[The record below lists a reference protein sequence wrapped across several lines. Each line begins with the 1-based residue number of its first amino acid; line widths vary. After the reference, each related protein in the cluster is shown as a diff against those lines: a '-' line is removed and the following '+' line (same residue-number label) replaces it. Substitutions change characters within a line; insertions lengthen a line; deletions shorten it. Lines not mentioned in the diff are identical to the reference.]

1 MKALDEPMLLK
12 ILLVGALVA
21 AGMAVLNDDHL
32 LRRAGL
38 VGSCSALQASASEQ
52 SVQRCRKGRLDGFPD
67 LTNKAC
73 QAIYV
78 REGYEYW
85 RCQAPVVVSQ
95 SPRG

>member
-1 MKALDEPMLLK
+1 MLLR
-12 ILLVGALVA
+12 ILIVGALAVGLMA
-21 AGMAVLNDDHL
+21 AIRDGRVMRD
-32 LRRAGL
+32 AGL
-38 VGSCSALQASASEQ
+38 LSSCSPAVVNGKQDATLQSCS
-52 SVQRCRKGRLDGFPD
+52 KGRLDGFPD